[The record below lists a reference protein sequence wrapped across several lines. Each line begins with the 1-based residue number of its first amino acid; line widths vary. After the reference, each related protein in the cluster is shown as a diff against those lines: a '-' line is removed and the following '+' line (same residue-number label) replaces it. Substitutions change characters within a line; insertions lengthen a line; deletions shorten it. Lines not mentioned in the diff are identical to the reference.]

1 MGRRDPEHAGR
12 AEHGHPGRIAD
23 AARLAPFD
31 ADGAGPGLPGA
42 PGSGAAQTWQLNRG
56 LDFLGQFG
64 PSNDSDVYQIMA
76 GVEGSF
82 PNSDWTWE
90 AYYSSGE
97 TTAETIYT
105 TLPSVQRW
113 QGLVAAPNFGQNAT
127 IVSSIGGN
135 YQMTCTT
142 GLPIFYG
149 TTESTS
155 QNCYDAIV
163 GRFKSITNITQDIF
177 EANIEGK
184 IADMRAGELRFAAG
198 IGNRQNGFVYEPAN
212 PQASVYDAP
221 LGLFV
226 SNPTAGRDRGLGD
239 LRRVARAGHREVRSR
254 CRRPVLGLRQP

>member
-1 MGRRDPEHAGR
+1 M
-12 AEHGHPGRIAD
+12 
-23 AARLAPFD
+23 
-31 ADGAGPGLPGA
+31 
-42 PGSGAAQTWQLNRG
+42 
-56 LDFLGQFG
+56 
-64 PSNDSDVYQIMA
+64 
-76 GVEGSF
+76 
-82 PNSDWTWE
+82 
-90 AYYSSGE
+90 
-97 TTAETIYT
+97 
-105 TLPSVQRW
+105 PSVQRW

-198 IGNRQNGFVYEPAN
+198 ISNRQNGFVYEPAN

-226 SNPTAGRDRGLGD
+226 SNPTQGETEVSEIYGELLVPVTERFEVDLAAGTRTTTISADKVGTYGVQFSWRAND
-239 LRRVARAGHREVRSR
+239 FMRIRAAVQRRAVRRTRPSCSR
-254 CRRPVLGLRQP
+254 PRRRSSRRPSRAAIRAA